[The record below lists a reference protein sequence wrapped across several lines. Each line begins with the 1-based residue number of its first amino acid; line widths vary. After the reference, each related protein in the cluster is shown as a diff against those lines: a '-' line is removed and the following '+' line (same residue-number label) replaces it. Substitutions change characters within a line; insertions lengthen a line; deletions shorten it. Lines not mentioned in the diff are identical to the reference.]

1 MATPTP
7 ALKALIGVVVVG
19 GLAAAGWHLGYKPYA
34 AKSAAANQPAV
45 VAQAGAP
52 AAPAVVSMALVGG
65 IIGGVAPAPKTGGF
79 SLPSLTGKSAA
90 GGAIGTPG
98 NPLKISFL
106 SFHGYA
112 PGLIANGGAME
123 TKGGSINERNGVN
136 VKFNMQD
143 DFPDLT
149 TIWESGSGH
158 CTVRT
163 SDFWAQIQ
171 PNLRNT
177 NHDGKVVM
185 LLSNTRGGDAI
196 IARNPA
202 IRSVEDLAGKSVAL
216 LQYTP
221 SHGLVIDAIE
231 NSSLSAKKKQS
242 VKYVFI
248 NADEGTAG
256 VRAAYE
262 SGKVDAAV
270 LWDPDLSL
278 AQRQGGHV
286 VYSTKT
292 ATNLIYDVMICDQRV
307 INDKAGN
314 AAIQNL
320 VKGWME
326 ATLVAE
332 NDLNQAAD
340 VIVKNEEMFKLLD
353 QKEGRPFV
361 KSLFTNVDMTGLED
375 NARILGMAG
384 GTNHYER
391 VYKQFDVI
399 YRAAGAL
406 ANPRSPVINPQ
417 DSIDYSFIKNLL
429 TVNQKVAEAA
439 AVPEERFTEQGLKAA
454 VTQAPVAITK
464 PVAIRFESGSS
475 ELNQRAKKQI
485 DEQMVPFIENNGRA
499 YIEISGNTDSVG
511 SDAVNKP
518 LSQRRAAVVVD
529 YLVKQWD
536 FPVARFRVSGN
547 GSAKPICNEG
557 NPGADGMS
565 LEECRAENRT
575 TRVGVYGQ

>member
-1 MATPTP
+1 MASPTP

-19 GLAAAGWHLGYKPYA
+19 GLATAGWHLAYKPYA
-34 AKSAAANQPAV
+34 AKQAIAASQPAN
-45 VAQAGAP
+45 VASSNVAVN
-52 AAPAVVSMALVGG
+52 AATTE
-65 IIGGVAPAPKTGGF
+65 APKTSGF
-79 SLPSLTGKSAA
+79 NLRNLGDKAA
-90 GGAIGTPG
+90 AVVGGGAIGSAG

-112 PGLIANGGAME
+112 PGLIANGGAM
-123 TKGGSINERNGVN
+123 TTAAGSINERNGVN

-185 LLSNTRGGDAI
+185 LLSNTRGGDAV
-196 IARNPA
+196 IARDPN

-221 SHGLVIDAIE
+221 SDGLMIDAIE

-242 VKYVFI
+242 VKYVYI
-248 NADEGTAG
+248 NAEEGTAG
-256 VRAAYE
+256 VRAAYD

-278 AQRQGGHV
+278 ALRQGGHV

-314 AAIQNL
+314 AAIQKM

-326 ATLVAE
+326 ATAFAE
-332 NDLNQAAD
+332 ADLNQAAD
-340 VIVKNEEMFKLLD
+340 VIVKNEKMFELLD

-361 KSLFTNVDMTGLED
+361 KSLFGNVDMTGLED

-391 VYKQFDVI
+391 VYKQFDAI

-429 TVNQKVAEAA
+429 VDNQKAAQAA
-439 AVPEERFTEQGLKAA
+439 AIPDATFTDQGMKVAA
-454 VTQAPVAITK
+454 TKTTAITK

-536 FPVARFRVSGN
+536 FPAARFKVMGN
-547 GSAKPICNEG
+547 GSAKPICNEL
-557 NPGADGMS
+557 NPGADNLS
-565 LEECRAENRT
+565 LEDCRAENRT
-575 TRVGVYGQ
+575 TRVGVFAQ

>member
-1 MATPTP
+1 MASPTP
-7 ALKALIGVVVVG
+7 ALKALMGVVVVS
-19 GLAAAGWHLGYKPYA
+19 GLVAAGWHLGYKPYA
-34 AKSAAANQPAV
+34 AKQASIAASQPAV
-45 VAQAGAP
+45 VAQANTPAAAP
-52 AAPAVVSMALVGG
+52 AAPAPKSSGFSMPSLGG
-65 IIGGVAPAPKTGGF
+65 AKTNAPAAGSIG
-79 SLPSLTGKSAA
+79 SAS
-90 GGAIGTPG
+90 

-112 PGLIANGGAME
+112 PGLIANGGAMD
-123 TKGGSINERNGVN
+123 TMSGSINERNGVN

-149 TIWESGSGH
+149 TIWESGSGN

-185 LLSNTRGGDAI
+185 LMSNTRGGEAI
-196 IARNPA
+196 IARDPN
-202 IRSVEDLAGKSVAL
+202 IRSVEDLAGKTIAL

-221 SHGLVIDAIE
+221 SHGLLIDAIE
-231 NSSLSAKKKQS
+231 SSSLSAKRKQS

-248 NADEGTAG
+248 NAEEGTAG

-292 ATNLIYDVMICDQRV
+292 ATNLIYDVMICDQRTL
-307 INDKAGN
+307 NDKAGR
-314 AAIQNL
+314 AAVQNL

-326 ATLVAE
+326 ATLIAE
-332 NDLNQAAD
+332 RDLDQAAS
-340 VIVKNEEMFKLLD
+340 VIVKNEKMFELLD
-353 QKEGRPFV
+353 QKEGRPFL
-361 KSLFTNVDMTGLED
+361 KSLFANVDMTGLED
-375 NARILGMAG
+375 NARILGLAG

-391 VYKQFDVI
+391 VYKQFDGI
-399 YRAAGAL
+399 YRTAGAL

-429 TVNQKVAEAA
+429 AENQKVEQAA
-439 AVPEERFTEQGLKAA
+439 AVPQETFSKQGMEVA
-454 VTQAPVAITK
+454 VTKPTAITK
-464 PVAIRFESGSS
+464 PVAIRFESGAS
-475 ELNQRAKKQI
+475 ELTQRAKKQI
-485 DEQMVPFIENNGRA
+485 DEQMVPFIENNGTA

-511 SDAVNKP
+511 SDAVNRP
-518 LSQRRAAVVVD
+518 LSQRRASVVVD

-536 FPVARFRVSGN
+536 FPMARFRVSGN
-547 GSAKPICNEG
+547 GSSRPICNEG
-557 NPGADGMS
+557 NPGADGLS

-575 TRVGVYGQ
+575 TRVGVFSQ